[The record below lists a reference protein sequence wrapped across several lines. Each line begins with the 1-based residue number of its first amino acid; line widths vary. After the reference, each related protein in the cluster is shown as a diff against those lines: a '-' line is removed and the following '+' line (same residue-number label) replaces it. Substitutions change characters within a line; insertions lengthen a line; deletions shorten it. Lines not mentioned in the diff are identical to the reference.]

1 VCEFQRQHG
10 ESRKP
15 APLLKQLA
23 DQDGTFAD
31 LDQQKES
38 AK

>member
-1 VCEFQRQHG
+1 LRLRERF
-10 ESRKP
+10 P
-15 APLLKQLA
+15 LKQLA